1 VHEYDGWLSVDI
13 PRCTA
18 EALPE
23 HITERT
29 RAMQQTMHTG
39 YPQYASTVNYLSTL
53 EISRRDKSYRIT
65 FK

>member
-1 VHEYDGWLSVDI
+1 MHMYEGWFLVDI

-39 YPQYASTVNYLSTL
+39 YPQYASTIYRID
-53 EISRRDKSYRIT
+53 ISRRDETRATDKH
-65 FK
+65 